1 MKIDAFFAELK
12 RRNVY
17 KVAVAYAVVSWL
29 LLQAASIFFPAFD
42 APPWVMKIFIIVIIF
57 GFPVALILSWAFEI
71 TPEGIKLES
80 EIEPNKSIKR
90 RTGRRIIAVTIAL
103 AVVAAGLFVYQLA
116 GRDRWARRSYDQ
128 TTENGRPPAT
138 AGSLPIQDKSIAVLP
153 FVDMS
158 EAKDQEYFCDGISE
172 EILDAL
178 AKVQGLRVVARTSS
192 FSFKGKNA
200 DVGEIAQKLNVQNVL
215 EGSLR
220 REGNRIR
227 ITAQLINARNGFHIW
242 SDTFER
248 ELQGVFAVQ
257 DEITRSIVDALKIKL
272 AVAPPVRTPGST
284 EAYDL
289 YLKGLYYS
297 NKSDEENL
305 RKSLIFFQQ
314 ALDKDP
320 NFARAWTGIAKAWE
334 QLADAYVRPLEAY
347 PKVKEAAWKALA
359 LDDMDAEAHCYLG
372 EAKFLIDRD
381 VEGGETKIKR
391 ALQLDRNSATAHFYM
406 SWLKSVQGDCDEGV
420 KQIQEAEKLDP
431 LSPMIIDSAVERYL
445 GADRLD
451 DAISAGKRVLQVDP
465 NYIYFDSAL
474 ADAYREKGDLQEAVA
489 LYEKAQ
495 TVTHS
500 PSAGL
505 AITYAKMGRLED
517 ARRVL
522 NQRIEKSRQQYVA
535 ADSIAAVYVA
545 LGDKEE
551 AFRWLERAFDEH
563 SAPMYDMACHPK
575 FRALRSDP
583 RFADLLRRMGVDP
596 AKALARQG
604 IQ

>member
-1 MKIDAFFAELK
+1 VNLRKFFAELR

-17 KVAVAYAVVSWL
+17 KVAIAYAVVAWL
-29 LLQAASIFFPAFD
+29 LMQIATQVFPFLEIPNWAIRL
-42 APPWVMKIFIIVIIF
+42 VIMLIVI
-57 GFPVALILSWAFEI
+57 GFPIALVIAWAFEL
-71 TPEGIKLES
+71 TPVGIKRTES
-80 EIEPNKSIKR
+80 ADELPTKAPRNRAWLYVIVISGAISASLFFIGRYSATSKQSGLIE
-90 RTGRRIIAVTIAL
+90 V
-103 AVVAAGLFVYQLA
+103 
-116 GRDRWARRSYDQ
+116 
-128 TTENGRPPAT
+128 PA
-138 AGSLPIQDKSIAVLP
+138 KSIAVLP
-153 FVDMS
+153 FVDLS
-158 EAKDQEYFCDGISE
+158 QAKDQEYFCDGISE

-178 AKVQGLRVVARTSS
+178 ARVEGLRVVARTSS

-305 RKSLIFFQQ
+305 RKSLSLFQQ

-320 NFARAWTGIAKAWE
+320 NFARAWTGIIKVWE

-347 PKVKEAAWKALA
+347 PRVKEAASKALA
-359 LDDMDAEAHCYLG
+359 LDDKDAEAHCYLG
-372 EAKFLIDRD
+372 EVKLLIDRD
-381 VEGGETKIKR
+381 VAGAEGEIKR
-391 ALQLDRNSATAHFYM
+391 ALQLDRNSATAHYFM
-406 SWLKSVQGDCDEGV
+406 SWLKLTQGDCDEGV
-420 KQIQEAEKLDP
+420 NQIQEAEKLDP
-431 LSPMIIDSAVERYL
+431 LSPMIIDSAAERYV
-445 GADRLD
+445 AANRLD

-465 NYIYFDSAL
+465 NYIYFDSPL

-495 TVTHS
+495 TVTHF

-505 AITYAKMGRLED
+505 AITYAKMGRQED

-563 SAPMYDMACHPK
+563 SAPMFYLACHPI

-596 AKALARQG
+596 AKALARQKN
-604 IQ
+604 Q

>member
-1 MKIDAFFAELK
+1 MNPRKFFAELK

-17 KVAVAYAVVSWL
+17 KVAIAYAVVAWL
-29 LLQAASIFFPAFD
+29 LMQVATQVFPFLEIPNWAIRL
-42 APPWVMKIFIIVIIF
+42 VIMLIVI
-57 GFPVALILSWAFEI
+57 GFPIAVIIAWAFEL
-71 TPEGIKLES
+71 TPEGLKRTASAGEL
-80 EIEPNKSIKR
+80 PKKSTR
-90 RTGRRIIAVTIAL
+90 NRTWIYVVIIAGAISAS
-103 AVVAAGLFVYQLA
+103 LFFF
-116 GRDRWARRSYDQ
+116 GRYTATSKQ
-128 TTENGRPPAT
+128 SVSTE
-138 AGSLPIQDKSIAVLP
+138 LPEQSIAVLP
-153 FVDMS
+153 FVDLS
-158 EAKDQEYFCDGISE
+158 QAKDQEYFCDGISE

-178 AKVQGLRVVARTSS
+178 AKVEGLRVVARTSS

-200 DVGEIAQKLNVQNVL
+200 DVNEIAQKLHVQNVL

-272 AVAPPVRTPGST
+272 AVAPPVRTPEST

-305 RKSLIFFQQ
+305 RKSLSFFQQ

-372 EAKFLIDRD
+372 EVKLLIDRD
-381 VEGGETKIKR
+381 VAGGEAEVKR

-406 SWLKSVQGDCDEGV
+406 SWLKSVQGDCDESV

-431 LSPMIIDSAVERYL
+431 LSPMIIDAAVERYV

-465 NYIYFDSAL
+465 NYIYFDSTL
-474 ADAYREKGDLQEAVA
+474 AGAYREKREFQEAVA

-495 TVTHS
+495 AVTHF

-522 NQRIEKSRQQYVA
+522 NQRIEKSRQQYVP

-563 SAPMYDMACHPK
+563 SAPMSIQFTCHPK

-583 RFADLLRRMGVDP
+583 RFGDLLRRMGVDP
-596 AKALARQG
+596 DKAIARQNKP
-604 IQ
+604 

>member
-1 MKIDAFFAELK
+1 M
-12 RRNVY
+12 
-17 KVAVAYAVVSWL
+17 
-29 LLQAASIFFPAFD
+29 
-42 APPWVMKIFIIVIIF
+42 
-57 GFPVALILSWAFEI
+57 
-71 TPEGIKLES
+71 
-80 EIEPNKSIKR
+80 
-90 RTGRRIIAVTIAL
+90 
-103 AVVAAGLFVYQLA
+103 
-116 GRDRWARRSYDQ
+116 
-128 TTENGRPPAT
+128 
-138 AGSLPIQDKSIAVLP
+138 
-153 FVDMS
+153 
-158 EAKDQEYFCDGISE
+158 
-172 EILDAL
+172 
-178 AKVQGLRVVARTSS
+178 
-192 FSFKGKNA
+192 
-200 DVGEIAQKLNVQNVL
+200 
-215 EGSLR
+215 
-220 REGNRIR
+220 
-227 ITAQLINARNGFHIW
+227 INARNGFHIW

-305 RKSLIFFQQ
+305 RKSLSLFQQ

-320 NFARAWTGIAKAWE
+320 NFARAWTGITKVWE

-347 PKVKEAAWKALA
+347 PRVKEAASKALA
-359 LDDMDAEAHCYLG
+359 LDDKDAEAHCYLG
-372 EAKFLIDRD
+372 EVKLLIDRD
-381 VEGGETKIKR
+381 VAGAEAEIKR
-391 ALQLDRNSATAHFYM
+391 ALQLDRNSATAHYFM
-406 SWLKSVQGDCDEGV
+406 SWLKLTQGDCDEGV
-420 KQIQEAEKLDP
+420 NQIQEAEKLDP
-431 LSPMIIDSAVERYL
+431 LSPMIIDSAAERYV
-445 GADRLD
+445 AANRLD

-465 NYIYFDSAL
+465 NYIYFDSPL

-495 TVTHS
+495 TVTHF

-563 SAPMYDMACHPK
+563 SAPMFYLACHPI

-596 AKALARQG
+596 AKALARQKN
-604 IQ
+604 Q

>member
-1 MKIDAFFAELK
+1 MAQNRRVNPKTFFGELK

-17 KVAVAYAVVSWL
+17 KVAIAYCVVAWL
-29 LLQAASIFFPAFD
+29 LMQVASQIFPFFEIPN
-42 APPWVMKIFIIVIIF
+42 WGVRLVVLLLVI
-57 GFPVALILSWAFEI
+57 GFPVAMILAWAFEL
-71 TPEGIKLES
+71 TPEGIKRAEDVDVS
-80 EIEPNKSIKR
+80 KSVKR
-90 RTGRRIIAVTIAL
+90 KTGRKLDFFIIAVLMLVIAIL
-103 AVVAAGLFVYQLA
+103 VFQRLHPNVSPAV
-116 GRDRWARRSYDQ
+116 SS
-128 TTENGRPPAT
+128 
-138 AGSLPIQDKSIAVLP
+138 SLEKSIAVLP
-153 FVDMS
+153 FVDLS
-158 EAKDQEYFCDGISE
+158 QAKDQEYFCDGISE

-178 AKVQGLRVVARTSS
+178 AKVEGLRVVARTSS

-200 DVGEIAQKLNVQNVL
+200 DVSEIAQKLNVQNVL

-227 ITAQLINARNGFHIW
+227 ITAQLINAHNGFHIW

-272 AVAPPVRTPGST
+272 AIAPAVRTPEST

-305 RKSLIFFQQ
+305 RKSLSFFQQ

-347 PKVKEAAWKALA
+347 PKVKEAASKALA
-359 LDDMDAEAHCYLG
+359 LDDEDAEAHSYLG
-372 EAKFLIDRD
+372 EAKLLIDRD
-381 VEGGETKIKR
+381 VAGAEDEIKR
-391 ALQLDRNSATAHFYM
+391 ALQLDRNSATAHFFM
-406 SWLKSVQGDCDEGV
+406 SWLKLTQGDCGEGA

-431 LSPMIIDSAVERYL
+431 LSPMIIDSAAERYVA
-445 GADRLD
+445 ADRLD

-465 NYIYFDSAL
+465 NYIYFDSTL

-495 TVTHS
+495 TLTHF

-505 AITYAKMGRLED
+505 AIAYAKMGRLED

-563 SAPMYDMACHPK
+563 SAPMFYLACHPQ
-575 FRALRSDP
+575 FRSLRSDP

-596 AKALARQG
+596 AKALAR
-604 IQ
+604 

>member
-1 MKIDAFFAELK
+1 MNLKDFFTELK

-17 KVAVAYAVVSWL
+17 KVAIAYGVVAWL
-29 LLQAASIFFPAFD
+29 LMQVATQVFPFLEIPNWAIRL
-42 APPWVMKIFIIVIIF
+42 VIMLIVI
-57 GFPVALILSWAFEI
+57 GFPIALVIAWAFEL
-71 TPEGIKLES
+71 TPVGIKRTES
-80 EIEPNKSIKR
+80 ADELPTKAPRNRAWLYVIVISGAISASLFFIGRYSATSKQSGLIE
-90 RTGRRIIAVTIAL
+90 V
-103 AVVAAGLFVYQLA
+103 
-116 GRDRWARRSYDQ
+116 
-128 TTENGRPPAT
+128 PA
-138 AGSLPIQDKSIAVLP
+138 KSIAVLP
-153 FVDMS
+153 FIDLS
-158 EAKDQEYFCDGISE
+158 QARDQEYFCDGISE

-178 AKVQGLRVVARTSS
+178 ARVEGLRVVARTSS

-200 DVGEIAQKLNVQNVL
+200 DVGEIAQKLNVKNVL

-272 AVAPPVRTPGST
+272 AVAPPVRTPEST

-305 RKSLIFFQQ
+305 RKSLILFQQ

-320 NFARAWTGIAKAWE
+320 NFARAWTGITKVWE

-347 PKVKEAAWKALA
+347 PRVKEAASKALA
-359 LDDMDAEAHCYLG
+359 LDDKDAEAHCYLG
-372 EAKFLIDRD
+372 EVKLLIDRD
-381 VEGGETKIKR
+381 VAGAEGEIKR
-391 ALQLDRNSATAHFYM
+391 ALQLDRNSATAHYFM
-406 SWLKSVQGDCDEGV
+406 SWLKLTQGDCDEGV
-420 KQIQEAEKLDP
+420 NQIQEAEKLDP
-431 LSPMIIDSAVERYL
+431 LSPMIIDSAAERYV
-445 GADRLD
+445 ANRLD

-465 NYIYFDSAL
+465 NYIYFDSPL

-495 TVTHS
+495 TVTHF

-505 AITYAKMGRLED
+505 AITYAKMGRLEA

-563 SAPMYDMACHPK
+563 SAPMFYLACHPI
-575 FRALRSDP
+575 FRALSSDP
-583 RFADLLRRMGVDP
+583 RFAP
-596 AKALARQG
+596 
-604 IQ
+604 

>member
-1 MKIDAFFAELK
+1 MQIATQVFPFLEIPNWAIRLVIMLIVIGFPIALVIAWAFELTPEGLK
-12 RRNVY
+12 RTEVADAAPTRSSAHRAWVY
-17 KVAVAYAVVSWL
+17 
-29 LLQAASIFFPAFD
+29 
-42 APPWVMKIFIIVIIF
+42 IVIIAGAIAIGLF
-57 GFPVALILSWAFEI
+57 AIQRF
-71 TPEGIKLES
+71 
-80 EIEPNKSIKR
+80 
-90 RTGRRIIAVTIAL
+90 TGRTK
-103 AVVAAGLFVYQLA
+103 VVKQSTVPELSA
-116 GRDRWARRSYDQ
+116 
-128 TTENGRPPAT
+128 
-138 AGSLPIQDKSIAVLP
+138 KSIAVLP
-153 FVDMS
+153 FVDLS
-158 EAKDQEYFCDGISE
+158 QAKDQEYFCDGISE

-178 AKVQGLRVVARTSS
+178 AKVEGLRVVARTSS

-200 DVGEIAQKLNVQNVL
+200 DVSEIAQKLNVENVL

-242 SDTFER
+242 SETFER
-248 ELQGVFAVQ
+248 ELQGVFAIQ

-272 AVAPPVRTPGST
+272 AAVPAARPEHDTA
-284 EAYDL
+284 AYDL
-289 YLKGLYYS
+289 YLQGLYLS

-305 RKSLIFFQQ
+305 RKSLSLFQQ

-334 QLADAYVRPLEAY
+334 WLADAYVRPLEAY
-347 PKVKEAAWKALA
+347 PKVKEAASKALA
-359 LDDMDAEAHCYLG
+359 LDERDAEAHCYLG
-372 EAKFLIDRD
+372 ETKRILDHDFA
-381 VEGGETKIKR
+381 GEEAELKR
-391 ALQLDRNSATAHFYM
+391 ALEIDPNSATAHLFM
-406 SWLKSVQGDCDEGV
+406 SFLKCARGDLDEGV

-431 LSPMIIDSAVERYL
+431 LSTIIIDSAVERYVA
-445 GADRLD
+445 ADRLD

-474 ADAYREKGDLQEAVA
+474 AEAYREKGDLQEAVA
-489 LYEKAQ
+489 VYEKAQ
-495 TVTHS
+495 AVTHS

-505 AITYAKMGRLED
+505 AITYAKMGRWED
-517 ARRVL
+517 AHRVL
-522 NQRIEKSRQQYVA
+522 DQLIEKSRRQYVT

-563 SAPMYDMACHPK
+563 SAPMYGVAWHPG

-596 AKALARQG
+596 DKVLAQENKP
-604 IQ
+604 

>member
-1 MKIDAFFAELK
+1 VNPKNFFAELK

-17 KVAVAYAVVSWL
+17 KVAIAYAVVAWL
-29 LLQAASIFFPAFD
+29 LMQIATQVFPFLEIPNWAIRL
-42 APPWVMKIFIIVIIF
+42 VIMLIVI
-57 GFPVALILSWAFEI
+57 GFPIALLIAWAFEL
-71 TPEGIKLES
+71 TPEGIKRTES
-80 EIEPNKSIKR
+80 ADELPTKAPRNRAWLYVIVIAGAISASLFFIGRYSATSKQSGLIE
-90 RTGRRIIAVTIAL
+90 V
-103 AVVAAGLFVYQLA
+103 
-116 GRDRWARRSYDQ
+116 
-128 TTENGRPPAT
+128 PA
-138 AGSLPIQDKSIAVLP
+138 KSIAVLP
-153 FVDMS
+153 FVDLS
-158 EAKDQEYFCDGISE
+158 QAKDQEYFCDGISE

-178 AKVQGLRVVARTSS
+178 ARVEGLRVVARTSS

-305 RKSLIFFQQ
+305 RKSLSLFQQ

-320 NFARAWTGIAKAWE
+320 NFARAWTGITKVWE

-347 PKVKEAAWKALA
+347 PRVKEAASKALA
-359 LDDMDAEAHCYLG
+359 LDDKDAEAHCYLG
-372 EAKFLIDRD
+372 EVKLLIDRD
-381 VEGGETKIKR
+381 VAGAEAEIKR
-391 ALQLDRNSATAHFYM
+391 ALQLDRNSATAHYFM
-406 SWLKSVQGDCDEGV
+406 SWLKLTQGDCDEGV
-420 KQIQEAEKLDP
+420 NQIQEAEKLDP
-431 LSPMIIDSAVERYL
+431 LSPMIIDSAAERYV
-445 GADRLD
+445 AANRLD

-465 NYIYFDSAL
+465 NYIYFDSPL
-474 ADAYREKGDLQEAVA
+474 ADAYREKGDLQEAVT

-495 TVTHS
+495 TVTHF

-563 SAPMYDMACHPK
+563 SAPMFYLACHPI

-596 AKALARQG
+596 AKALAR
-604 IQ
+604 

>member
-1 MKIDAFFAELK
+1 
-12 RRNVY
+12 
-17 KVAVAYAVVSWL
+17 
-29 LLQAASIFFPAFD
+29 
-42 APPWVMKIFIIVIIF
+42 
-57 GFPVALILSWAFEI
+57 
-71 TPEGIKLES
+71 
-80 EIEPNKSIKR
+80 
-90 RTGRRIIAVTIAL
+90 
-103 AVVAAGLFVYQLA
+103 
-116 GRDRWARRSYDQ
+116 
-128 TTENGRPPAT
+128 
-138 AGSLPIQDKSIAVLP
+138 
-153 FVDMS
+153 
-158 EAKDQEYFCDGISE
+158 
-172 EILDAL
+172 
-178 AKVQGLRVVARTSS
+178 
-192 FSFKGKNA
+192 
-200 DVGEIAQKLNVQNVL
+200 
-215 EGSLR
+215 
-220 REGNRIR
+220 
-227 ITAQLINARNGFHIW
+227 LINARNGFHIW

-257 DEITRSIVDALKIKL
+257 DEITRSIVDALKVKL
-272 AVAPPVRTPGST
+272 AVAPPVRTPEST
-284 EAYDL
+284 EVYDL

-297 NKSDEENL
+297 NKSDEESL
-305 RKSLIFFQQ
+305 RKSLRFFQQ

-347 PKVKEAAWKALA
+347 PKVKEAASKALA
-359 LDDMDAEAHCYLG
+359 LDEMDAEAHCYLG
-372 EAKFLIDRD
+372 EVRLLIDRD
-381 VEGGETKIKR
+381 VAGGEAEVKR

-431 LSPMIIDSAVERYL
+431 LSPMIIDAAVERYV
-445 GADRLD
+445 GADRLE

-465 NYIYFDSAL
+465 NYIYFDSTL
-474 ADAYREKGDLQEAVA
+474 AGAYREKSEFQEAVA

-495 TVTHS
+495 AVTHF

-522 NQRIEKSRQQYVA
+522 NQRIEKSRQQYVP

-563 SAPMYDMACHPK
+563 SAPMSIQLTCHPK

-596 AKALARQG
+596 DKALARQNKP
-604 IQ
+604 

>member
-1 MKIDAFFAELK
+1 MNLRKFFAELR

-17 KVAVAYAVVSWL
+17 KVAIAYAVVAWL
-29 LLQAASIFFPAFD
+29 LMQIATQVFPFLEIPNWAIRL
-42 APPWVMKIFIIVIIF
+42 VIMLIVI
-57 GFPVALILSWAFEI
+57 GFPIALVIAWAFEL
-71 TPEGIKLES
+71 TPVGIKRTES
-80 EIEPNKSIKR
+80 ADELPTKAPRNRAWLYVIVISGAISASLFFIGRYSATSKQSGLIE
-90 RTGRRIIAVTIAL
+90 V
-103 AVVAAGLFVYQLA
+103 
-116 GRDRWARRSYDQ
+116 
-128 TTENGRPPAT
+128 PA
-138 AGSLPIQDKSIAVLP
+138 KSIAVLP
-153 FVDMS
+153 FVDLS
-158 EAKDQEYFCDGISE
+158 QAKDQEYFCDGISE

-178 AKVQGLRVVARTSS
+178 ARVEGLRVVARTSS

-272 AVAPPVRTPGST
+272 AVAPPVRTPEST

-305 RKSLIFFQQ
+305 RKSLSLFQQ

-320 NFARAWTGIAKAWE
+320 NFARAWTGITKVWE

-347 PKVKEAAWKALA
+347 PKVKEAAWKAVA

-372 EAKFLIDRD
+372 EVKLLIDRD
-381 VEGGETKIKR
+381 VAGAEAEIKR
-391 ALQLDRNSATAHFYM
+391 ALQLDRNSATAHYFM
-406 SWLKSVQGDCDEGV
+406 SWLKLTQGDCDEGV
-420 KQIQEAEKLDP
+420 NQIQEAEKLDP
-431 LSPMIIDSAVERYL
+431 LSPMIIDSAAERYV
-445 GADRLD
+445 AANRLD

-465 NYIYFDSAL
+465 NYIYFDSPL
-474 ADAYREKGDLQEAVA
+474 ADAYREKGDLQEAIA

-495 TVTHS
+495 TVTHF

-522 NQRIEKSRQQYVA
+522 NQRIEKSRQQYVP

-563 SAPMYDMACHPK
+563 SAPMFYLACHPI

-596 AKALARQG
+596 AKALARQKN
-604 IQ
+604 Q

>member
-1 MKIDAFFAELK
+1 MRIQVDCCRDERLVNARRVNPKNFFAELK

-17 KVAVAYAVVSWL
+17 KVAIAYGVVAWL
-29 LLQAASIFFPAFD
+29 LMQIASQIFPFFEIPDWA
-42 APPWVMKIFIIVIIF
+42 VRLVVLLLII
-57 GFPVALILSWAFEI
+57 GFPIALILAWAFEL
-71 TPEGIKLES
+71 TPEGIKRAEFADELPKKAPGS
-80 EIEPNKSIKR
+80 RAWIYVV
-90 RTGRRIIAVTIAL
+90 IIAGAISVS
-103 AVVAAGLFVYQLA
+103 LFFL
-116 GRDRWARRSYDQ
+116 GRFTSSKQDGG
-128 TTENGRPPAT
+128 TE
-138 AGSLPIQDKSIAVLP
+138 LPEKSIAVLP
-153 FVDMS
+153 FVDLS
-158 EAKDQEYFCDGISE
+158 QAKDQEYFCDGISE

-305 RKSLIFFQQ
+305 RKSLSLFQQ

-320 NFARAWTGIAKAWE
+320 NFARAWTGITKVWE

-347 PKVKEAAWKALA
+347 PRVKEAASKALA
-359 LDDMDAEAHCYLG
+359 LDDKDAEAHCYLG
-372 EAKFLIDRD
+372 EVKLLIDRD
-381 VEGGETKIKR
+381 VAGAEAEIKR
-391 ALQLDRNSATAHFYM
+391 ALQLDRNSATAHYFM
-406 SWLKSVQGDCDEGV
+406 SWLKLTQGDCDEGV
-420 KQIQEAEKLDP
+420 NQIQEAEKLDP
-431 LSPMIIDSAVERYL
+431 LSPMIIDSAAERYV
-445 GADRLD
+445 AANRLD

-465 NYIYFDSAL
+465 NYIYFDSPL

-495 TVTHS
+495 TVTHF

-551 AFRWLERAFDEH
+551 AFRWLEQAFDEH
-563 SAPMYDMACHPK
+563 SAPMFYLACHPI

-596 AKALARQG
+596 AKALAR
-604 IQ
+604 